1 MKKLFAILLALLL
14 VVCPALAEDSAEAD
28 WSVYDALVDSIK
40 AENDPAA
47 REALMHEAEAMLMD
61 TGAVVPITYYTD
73 PYMMKT
79 GVEGVYG
86 TIEGFK
92 YFMYATYEG
101 ADTLRINLASEPA
114 MLDPALNYAL
124 DGACLVVN
132 SFGGLY
138 THGADGVFF
147 PEDPLRAARFF
158 LRHGTTTVLPALY
171 FSMNTAQYV
180 EAIEKIKFAMQ
191 QPDGKNIAGFYME
204 GPYLNP
210 KFGCDKEHNPWKGP
224 VAKEN
229 YQPIID
235 CAGTLARVW
244 ALAPEREN
252 ILQFVL
258 DAKKANPEARFTVAH
273 SEASPQQIEALMPCG
288 LCIGT
293 HHTNA
298 TGDRF
303 RYSETRGVCVDEAV
317 NYNRDIFAELICDS
331 RGIHVDPYML
341 RLVRRI
347 KGDDRIILIS
357 DVYVADGPVPEE
369 FAGVTDIN
377 FDHSGEI
384 AGSNLTLEV
393 ACRNMM
399 KHTGASMVDVFNY
412 ASYNPARV
420 LGMTD
425 RGEIAVGKRADLV
438 AVDHRMNVQKVFFKG
453 ELQ

>member
-1 MKKLFAILLALLL
+1 MLALIHAEL
-14 VVCPALAEDSAEAD
+14 VLHDHFMPEAVLFIEDGKISGFGEMRTTPIPD
-28 WSVYDALVDSIK
+28 GCEIIDLK
-40 AENDPAA
+40 
-47 REALMHEAEAMLMD
+47 
-61 TGAVVPITYYTD
+61 GAYLGPGMID
-73 PYMMKT
+73 
-79 GVEGVYG
+79 
-86 TIEGFK
+86 IH
-92 YFMYATYEG
+92 
-101 ADTLRINLASEPA
+101 
-114 MLDPALNYAL
+114 
-124 DGACLVVN
+124 
-132 SFGGLY
+132 

-147 PEDPLRAARFF
+147 PENPLRAARFF

-180 EAIEKIKFAMQ
+180 EAIEKIKLAMQ